1 MDSLLKNATRAL
13 SQELLNRYV
22 LLGWATDRKLL
33 AQEWRFTEGTTGANP
48 FFRSVSI
55 ELPSE
60 KITTIE
66 VVNQRHRRGILSPD
80 KIWLLEHSNDSPRDV
95 WAFSINDFSPHLWL
109 VPKLNNKTLIPCSK
123 SLWLSDSKTWVF
135 LAFDNKQIYAVT
147 GKLASSTKAKVIP
160 LGEPSEATGGWG
172 SQIHVIGASHLVA
185 NPKDDLIVGVRE
197 SRVYS
202 KIDLWRYEF
211 RLSQGQRSRRE
222 CKVPF
227 PKEEEVETVAYA
239 PQSQRLAL
247 LTTSSKDQSQKSLHT
262 MRLDGSQRVCLGT
275 ITSRYPLQNLE
286 WLPSGKKLSF
296 FHDGA
301 LWALPDAPPQPPQ
314 LV

>member
-13 SQELLNRYV
+13 SQELLDRYA

-33 AQEWRFTEGTTGANP
+33 AQEWQIVEGSTAANP

-55 ELPSE
+55 ELPSK
-60 KITTIE
+60 KITTRGLT
-66 VVNQRHRRGILSPD
+66 NQRYRGTLSPD
-80 KIWLLEHSNDSPRDV
+80 KTWVLEHSTDNSPRDI
-95 WAFSINDFSPHLWL
+95 WAFSMNDFSPCLWL
-109 VPKLNNKTLIPCSK
+109 VPKQNNKTLIPCSK
-123 SLWLSDSKTWVF
+123 PLWLSDSKTWVF
-135 LAFDNKQIYAVT
+135 LAFDDNQVYAVT

-172 SQIHVIGASHLVA
+172 SQIQVIGASHLIA

-202 KIDLWRYEF
+202 KIELWRYEF

-222 CKVPF
+222 LKIPL
-227 PKEEEVETVAYA
+227 PKEEDVDTVTYA

-247 LTTSSKDQSQKSLHT
+247 LTTSVKDGRQKSLYT

-275 ITSRYPLQNLE
+275 VTLRSRLEKLE

-296 FHDGA
+296 QYDNA
-301 LWALPDAPPQPPQ
+301 LWVVPDAPPRQPQ
-314 LV
+314 II